1 MKKEKGIEMNK
12 EDSEKMPSGAFIRYS
27 RPRSRALLL
36 IYSNYSEKE
45 EMKYGLSEQEDI
57 FGFVVSFPDDRRGQE
72 FKRNRV
78 VVNTVFL
85 KQWDET

>member
-1 MKKEKGIEMNK
+1 MKKEKGIVLK
-12 EDSEKMPSGAFIRYS
+12 DDGSTMPSGAFIRYS

-36 IYSNYSEKE
+36 IYSNYSENE
-45 EMKYGLSEQEDI
+45 EMKYGINNQEDV
-57 FGFVVSFPDDRRGQE
+57 FGFVVSFPFDKGGQE

-85 KQWDET
+85 KEWDDT

>member
-1 MKKEKGIEMNK
+1 
-12 EDSEKMPSGAFIRYS
+12 
-27 RPRSRALLL
+27 
-36 IYSNYSEKE
+36 
-45 EMKYGLSEQEDI
+45 MKYGLNEQEDI
-57 FGFVVSFPDDRRGQE
+57 FGFVVSFPFDKRGQE